1 MHRRTSTEG
10 QIDFVITRSSFDG
23 HDVDGDSETLW
34 RRVAM
39 ESWYKLHAGVE
50 PTEGDIPTP
59 GDIVANVGNSGPL
72 VASPAL
78 SAFLPRWNQMM
89 AASIVALYEESS
101 RDLMPDDSGLG
112 TIFVRQGKDHPDW
125 AAFVI
130 AHFVKDM
137 TVNPNWA
144 QDMVSAGL
152 ANKLAIPMSV
162 TGWLSIGEDG
172 RPSVSV
178 ESDRMLLDVCAFYD
192 ALPDQWKGE
201 HPVEPLIQAW
211 QTLPDHEKIR
221 RVEVDQRKK
230 RRVIPRTL
238 AMVDQGH
245 NRSGQTWSPAAHL
258 QGPSQAALF
267 DIGGAMPV
275 PARQVLPGFGDR
287 RPGRTPALFLQLWDL
302 GAASVNPGGGRGA
315 PVALRLFVEAILA
328 VPKYMRGGRS
338 SYVIPLRQ
346 LQERLYP
353 NGPPT
358 RGVFWDRL
366 TRAIDILQSVE
377 ARMPYYDPFTGEYRL
392 LQIVSFPDLPD
403 GPDDLNQEVEIGI
416 RLPPN
421 SHGGPQISDN
431 LGWWGVSSV
440 PAYRALLNLAYYWHM
455 PGRRKYQH
463 EDYEPLTDDDL
474 IELCYPAG
482 ISAKQRRKKL
492 QEAKKTLG
500 LLADAGELAIVPYG
514 TSGRERRI
522 LPVRSP
528 SAGNR

>member
-1 MHRRTSTEG
+1 MNIRTFTEG
-10 QIDFVITRSSFDG
+10 EIDLVITRSSFDG
-23 HDVDGDSETLW
+23 HDVDGDSGALW

-39 ESWYKLHAGVE
+39 ESWYTLHPGEE

-59 GDIVANVGNSGPL
+59 GDIVASVGKSGPL
-72 VASPAL
+72 AASPAL
-78 SAFLPRWNQMM
+78 SAVLPRWNQMM
-89 AASIVALYEESS
+89 VASIGFLYEQAS
-101 RDLMPDDSGLG
+101 RDLPPADSVLG
-112 TIFVRQGKDHPDW
+112 TLFVRQGKDHPDW
-125 AAFVI
+125 AAFVL
-130 AHFVKDM
+130 AHFIRDM
-137 TVNPNWA
+137 ALDPTWA
-144 QDMVSAGL
+144 QDMVSSDW
-152 ANKLAIPMSV
+152 ANKLSIPMSV

-172 RPSVSV
+172 RPSVSIK
-178 ESDRMLLDVCAFYD
+178 SDRMLLDMCAFYD

-211 QTLPDHEKIR
+211 QALLDREKIR
-221 RVEVDQRKK
+221 RVEVDHRTKG
-230 RRVIPRTL
+230 RVLPGKL
-238 AMVDQGH
+238 AMVDQGY
-245 NRSGQTWSPAAHL
+245 NRAGQTWSPAAHL

-267 DIGGAMPV
+267 DSGGAMPV

-287 RPGRTPALFLQLWDL
+287 SPGRTPALFLQLWDL
-302 GAASVNPGGGRGA
+302 GAASVNPGGGQGA
-315 PVALRLFVEAILA
+315 PLALRLFVEAILA

-338 SYVIPLRQ
+338 SYFIPLRQ
-346 LQERLYP
+346 LQKRLYP
-353 NGPPT
+353 NRPPSP
-358 RGVFWDRL
+358 RIFWDRL
-366 TRAIDILQSVE
+366 TRAIDFLQSLE
-377 ARMPYYDPFTGEYRL
+377 ARMPYRDPSTGEYRL

-403 GPDDLNQEVEIGI
+403 GPDDFNQEVEIGI

-431 LGWWGVSSV
+431 LGWWGVNSA
-440 PAYRALLNLAYYWHM
+440 PAYRASLNLAYYWHM
-455 PGRRKYQH
+455 PGRRKYQA

-522 LPVRSP
+522 LPVQP
-528 SAGNR
+528 TAAGK